1 MNPIFDIIMLTEV
14 YLGFLTTSAKN
25 LGEFISTFVYPYFLK
40 AIITMNLLQFTV
52 LSIHVSSVLYNY

>member
-1 MNPIFDIIMLTEV
+1 MLIEV

-52 LSIHVSSVLYNY
+52 YIYIIRL